1 LLASTLILQRVSLG
15 ELEAKISRFARWY
28 NSQRH
33 RELLGNVIPD
43 DVYFDTRDA
52 ILKRREML
60 KRKTILERKECNSII
75 MEAGVEIAL

>member
-1 LLASTLILQRVSLG
+1 MSLG

-60 KRKTILERKECNSII
+60 KRKAILERKECNSII